1 MVTGGDRDGDGYRDP
16 LVLKNYASAHD
27 PTWVELKAF
36 LLSDKTDVEIYVVGE
51 FVCGDFAET
60 LHNNAEASGIR
71 AAFVI
76 IWWENESVGHAINA
90 FNTSDR
96 GMVYIDDT
104 GWTVASPCGAD
115 SEVELTVGSK
125 YEPNS
130 IFECSLFENGWVK
143 DFGDPTVECFSVQ
156 W

>member
-1 MVTGGDRDGDGYRDP
+1 
-16 LVLKNYASAHD
+16 LVLYNYASAHD
-27 PTWVELKAF
+27 PTWVELEAF
-36 LLSDKTDVEIYVVGE
+36 LLSDKTDEILYVDGK

-104 GWTVASPCGAD
+104 GMREDWTCSAD
-115 SEVELTVGSK
+115 RIIPLVVEEAYIPV
-125 YEPNS
+125 S
-130 IFECSLFENGWVK
+130 IFGCPGLNVTWGNM
-143 DFGDPTVECFSVQ
+143 GTVECFSVQ